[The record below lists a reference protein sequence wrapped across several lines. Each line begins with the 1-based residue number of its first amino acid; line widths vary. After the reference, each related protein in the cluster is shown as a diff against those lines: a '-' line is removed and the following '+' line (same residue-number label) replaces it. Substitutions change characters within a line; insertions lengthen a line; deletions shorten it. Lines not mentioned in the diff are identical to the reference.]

1 MSTSSQQLQANSNL
15 DRATIDRLL
24 AEHRDQA
31 GYEHILSRP
40 GGGWLIITASH
51 VLPDGTPDDTTDSAA
66 CMALYDHDR
75 TTWQTTT

>member
-15 DRATIDRLL
+15 DRATID
-24 AEHRDQA
+24 
-31 GYEHILSRP
+31 SRP